1 MRECKHFHAPGVLHE
16 PCKDC
21 LIEQQAARIEELESK
36 LAESEAWVWK
46 KESVNKEL
54 EAENAR
60 LKTVP
65 MKYRRMEFNAKLQQR
80 IKELEA
86 QLSAVAEE
94 GALRGLKLAA
104 LHKRIDDAPVVAWMS
119 PGKER
124 LEFSL
129 PSTVYGSHTIPLISK
144 EDLK

>member
-1 MRECKHFHAPGVLHE
+1 MNSAIEQLQHLKLDLETAN
-16 PCKDC
+16 
-21 LIEQQAARIEELESK
+21 LIEQQAE
-36 LAESEAWVWK
+36 
-46 KESVNKEL
+46 
-54 EAENAR
+54 
-60 LKTVP
+60 
-65 MKYRRMEFNAKLQQR
+65 R

-86 QLSAVAEE
+86 YNATRTDEMIAATRRIKELESALCEE
-94 GALRGLKLAA
+94 VEARSRWYCEADKLKEELAA
-104 LHKRIDDAPVVAWMS
+104 LRQRIDDAPVVAWMS